1 MLRCVA
7 LACLGLFCFL
17 YVMSS
22 YLLSVCVCVCVCV
35 CVRSLWPMLSG
46 RNLTSPRVEILF
58 TPLKSLRPEP
68 PPPDPLPIVPGK
80 PGNYLPTMS
89 INVYCLLY

>member
-1 MLRCVA
+1 
-7 LACLGLFCFL
+7 
-17 YVMSS
+17 
-22 YLLSVCVCVCVCV
+22 
-35 CVRSLWPMLSG
+35 MLSG

-80 PGNYLPTMS
+80 PGNYLPTY
-89 INVYCLLY
+89 NVNQCVLLAILVLMCAAHSM

>member
-1 MLRCVA
+1 
-7 LACLGLFCFL
+7 
-17 YVMSS
+17 
-22 YLLSVCVCVCVCV
+22 
-35 CVRSLWPMLSG
+35 MLSG

-80 PGNYLPTMS
+80 PGNYLQCQRQSMCIACYTSP
-89 INVYCLLY
+89 NVCSA